1 MSPESIASEI
11 REYLA
16 QHGYADALAEPIK
29 AGIEDSFMA
38 LMGAAPAASAA

>member
-1 MSPESIASEI
+1 MSPESIATEL

-16 QHGYADALAEPIK
+16 QNGYSDAVAEPIK

-38 LMGAAPAASAA
+38 LMGTAPAATAA